1 MNISEARKIGI
12 AEGELI
18 QKRTEVEVQVLRA
31 GVGQCPAIKIM
42 RRGVIR
48 MLSVQK
54 VTKQYA
60 KTVANQDVSF
70 RVEAGKI
77 GILLGPNGAGK
88 STVVKCIAG
97 LLRFQGLISICGY
110 PNKSMEAK
118 RLLGYIPEMPAM
130 YDLLTVRE
138 HLEFMA
144 RAYRIDR
151 WEEKADRLLERF
163 QLDDKQKKLGREL
176 SKGMQQKVSI
186 CSALI
191 TDPKVVLFDEPFV
204 GLDPHAIKELKDSLR
219 ELRDNGA
226 CVLISTH
233 MLDSVEELW
242 DVANIMMDG
251 KIAAVRS
258 RQETEAKKEDLE
270 GLFFSI
276 TEGASAK
283 DKEETE

>member
-42 RRGVIR
+42 RRGGIR

-163 QLDDKQKKLGREL
+163 QLDDKQK
-176 SKGMQQKVSI
+176 S
-186 CSALI
+186 
-191 TDPKVVLFDEPFV
+191 
-204 GLDPHAIKELKDSLR
+204 
-219 ELRDNGA
+219 
-226 CVLISTH
+226 
-233 MLDSVEELW
+233 
-242 DVANIMMDG
+242 
-251 KIAAVRS
+251 
-258 RQETEAKKEDLE
+258 
-270 GLFFSI
+270 
-276 TEGASAK
+276 
-283 DKEETE
+283 